1 MKIRREKTLEDEDI
15 PKLNEEDQ
23 AQACYSLFT
32 EKFNEKK
39 QLDPSSQ
46 PLVLWTI
53 VSCNWKEILTSGLF
67 PLITVVTLSTGPLI
81 LNALLYLPVHLF
93 STPSLRLPRENK
105 VSKMRDM
112 CWPSY
117 FPFQRA
123 LSPWHKGKWARDNRI
138 LGGDNSYC
146 ALQWPLAKLQHKFQ
160 SKLMVAQ
167 DDRLK
172 AISEALVNMKVL
184 KLYAWESH
192 FKNVIENLGKVE
204 CKWLSAVQM
213 HKAYNGSLFWASPVL
228 VSTATFGA
236 CYFLGLPF
244 YASNVF
250 TFVATLRLVQEPV
263 RCIPYVIAVVIQAK
277 LHSLGL

>member
-1 MKIRREKTLEDEDI
+1 MQLEGDFDVRI
-15 PKLNEEDQ
+15 VPADNSR
-23 AQACYSLFT
+23 YSIYRST
-32 EKFNEKK
+32 Y
-39 QLDPSSQ
+39 SQ
-46 PLVLWTI
+46 RL
-53 VSCNWKEILTSGLF
+53 
-67 PLITVVTLSTGPLI
+67 TLSTSPLI
-81 LNALLYLPVHLF
+81 LNTF
-93 STPSLRLPRENK
+93 IE
-105 VSKMRDM
+105 
-112 CWPSY
+112 
-117 FPFQRA
+117 
-123 LSPWHKGKWARDNRI
+123 WARDNRI

-160 SKLMVAQ
+160 SKLMVGQ
-167 DDRLK
+167 DDRQGYFRG
-172 AISEALVNMKVL
+172 AVNMKVL

-277 LHSLGL
+277 VAFARIVIFLQAPELQNTNIRKKRNMGMKSHSIFIKSASFSWEESLLKPMLRNINLEV